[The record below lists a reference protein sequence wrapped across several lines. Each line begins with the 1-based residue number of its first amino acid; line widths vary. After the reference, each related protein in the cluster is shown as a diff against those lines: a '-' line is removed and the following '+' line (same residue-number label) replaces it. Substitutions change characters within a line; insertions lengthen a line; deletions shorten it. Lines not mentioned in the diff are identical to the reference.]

1 MVHAFIMVKTGAGS
15 SEDVQTDLAAFEG
28 VTDSHVV
35 AGEYDI
41 IVEATGDEVYDVL
54 STASK
59 KISAMEGVTDTKT
72 YVSLSA

>member
-15 SEDVQTDLAAFEG
+15 SQDVQSDIAGLDG
-28 VTDSHVV
+28 VTDCHVV
-35 AGEYDI
+35 AGEYDV

-59 KISAMEGVTDTKT
+59 QISAMEGVNDTKT

>member
-15 SEDVQTDLAAFEG
+15 SQDVQGRIADLDGITDA
-28 VTDSHVV
+28 HVV
-35 AGEYDI
+35 AGEYDV